1 MEGKYRM
8 QTITLRIQGMTCGG
22 CVNSVKTV
30 LERLSGVGQAD
41 VSLEKAEA
49 VVQHDPSLASVDQLK
64 AAISD
69 AGFDVAD

>member
-1 MEGKYRM
+1 MR
-8 QTITLRIQGMTCGG
+8 TTTLKIQGMTCGG

-30 LERLSGVGQAD
+30 LERLPGVSQAD

-49 VVQHDPSLASVDQLK
+49 VIQHDTSLASIDQLK